1 MDKVVQYGRR
11 EDMRI
16 PYRGTVRFSAD
27 QFNWYLNQ
35 AKNISKRGIFIDTE
49 EMFRVGT
56 RLYLT
61 FDLTIGSEVVRRIRT
76 TGRVVRLAKEGES
89 AQGVGSG
96 IGIQFSLL
104 PGERQVINAFT
115 RDNPQ
120 NQIADFIDARQ
131 SPAMHVCMKVED
143 STSSPLGWWFKELVN
158 RVYSTNGIILE
169 LFMILIFII
178 LGVVLF
184 L

>member
-104 PGERQVINAFT
+104 PR
-115 RDNPQ
+115 P
-120 NQIADFIDARQ
+120 
-131 SPAMHVCMKVED
+131 
-143 STSSPLGWWFKELVN
+143 
-158 RVYSTNGIILE
+158 
-169 LFMILIFII
+169 
-178 LGVVLF
+178 
-184 L
+184 